1 MSQRRFRKL
10 LPLVSILALILP
22 LLFALAAP
30 VSAATLT
37 VCPAGPPACGYATI
51 QAAVNAAGDGDTI
64 NVYPAA
70 IAYVEQVDLSQMNPD
85 GDLTLITVN
94 AAGVPTPGTVTL
106 DGGGG
111 KAFRMS
117 GGAHNGDVTID
128 GFVVTSSGN
137 GVDLDV
143 VGSHDVIVRNVN
155 ADTSGVSSDGIHIKL
170 WNEGGGSITVENCV
184 TDNNDDDGIDLR
196 YWAANVWVTN
206 CSASGN
212 GDRGLEI
219 DDIPGN
225 VTISGVTTN
234 GNSQG
239 WRLSGI
245 GGNVTGT
252 RCTASNNPA
261 GNGISIDRAGGVTI
275 TDTTANGNDST
286 GIGVYNSGKTTITNC
301 TANQNGSNGFGVN
314 YGSGGDMLI
323 SACAAQGNEYGVYIA
338 LMPTAASLEVRGSII
353 CGSTVEG
360 LHVSSGPVTVD
371 ARGNWWG
378 CPEGPNN
385 PPCDYIDPDS
395 ATVNSAPWIDTITPS
410 APLSATAGEPTAV
423 SFQFSGGG
431 GTVFLGKGPGDLH
444 GTPTFT
450 VGTDNGT
457 VSGGF
462 INEPNGVLAA
472 TLVPALAGTATVW
485 VDGPCGLDAESTLR
499 TLAREEFVPE
509 PGSVMLLG
517 SGLMGLA
524 GYAALRWRTRG

>member
-64 NVYPAA
+64 NVYPGTYNESVNLYKAA
-70 IAYVEQVDLSQMNPD
+70 G
-85 GDLTLITVN
+85 GDITLITVN
-94 AAGVPTPGTVTL
+94 AAGVPTAGTVAV
-106 DGGGG
+106 DGGIGS
-111 KAFRMS
+111 AFRMF

-143 VGSHDVIVRNVN
+143 VGGHDVIVRNVN
-155 ADTSGVSSDGIHIKL
+155 ADTSGPGSDGIHIEL
-170 WNEGGGSITVENCV
+170 SNQDGGSITVENCV
-184 TDNNDDDGIDLR
+184 ADNNDNNGIDLSYR
-196 YWAANVWVTN
+196 AANVWVTD

-212 GDRGLEI
+212 GNRGLNI
-219 DDIPGN
+219 HDIPGN

-234 GNSQG
+234 GNAQG
-239 WRLSGI
+239 WGLSNI

-261 GNGISIDRAGGVTI
+261 GNGISINKAGGVTI

-301 TANQNGSNGFGVN
+301 TANQNGSSGFGVN
-314 YGSGGDMLI
+314 YGLGGDMLI
-323 SACAAQGNEYGVYIA
+323 SACVAQRNEYGVYIHN
-338 LMPTAASLEVRGSII
+338 MPTAASLKVTGSII
-353 CGSTVEG
+353 CGNTVEG
-360 LHVSSGPVTVD
+360 LYVSSGAVIVD

-378 CPEGPNN
+378 CPEGPNS
-385 PPCDYIDPDS
+385 PPCDFIDPEG

-423 SFQFSGGG
+423 RFQFSGGG
-431 GTVFLGKGPGDLH
+431 GTVFLGEGPGDLY

-472 TLVPALAGTATVW
+472 TLVPAFAGTATVTL
-485 VDGPCGLDAESTLR
+485 VGPCGLEAEITLGVV
-499 TLAREEFVPE
+499 EVEFVPE